1 MSRKTTEKR
10 RPSQRLYNLREAAI
24 YLGRSVKGV
33 RELIWS
39 GQLPVVCSGKK
50 QYVDVADMDQF
61 IEENKSYA
69 VDKTCLS

>member
-1 MSRKTTEKR
+1 MSRKITEKQ
-10 RPSQRLYNLREAAI
+10 RPRQRLYDLKEAAV

-50 QYVDVADMDQF
+50 QYIDVVDMDRF
-61 IEENKSYA
+61 IEANKEYLL
-69 VDKTCLS
+69 DKTCFS

>member
-1 MSRKTTEKR
+1 MSRKAVEKQS
-10 RPSQRLYNLREAAI
+10 PSQRLYDLKGAAV

-50 QYVDVADMDQF
+50 QYIDVIDMDRF
-61 IEENKSYA
+61 IEANKSYA
-69 VDKTCLS
+69 IDRACLP